1 MFKAELQPKTFEEMQ
16 GEKLAA
22 CGSNGFIITCPIE
35 NYTRR
40 KSGKTGS
47 FL

>member
-22 CGSNGFIITCPIE
+22 CGSNGFYYYLP
-35 NYTRR
+35 N
-40 KSGKTGS
+40 
-47 FL
+47 